1 MNVPQPASMRGFTL
15 LEMMIALVLL
25 SLIMTILFSGLR
37 LGVSSWDT
45 AERVVAETAE
55 QELALRL
62 LDRQLALAM
71 PLILERE
78 GEASRIA
85 FEGEP
90 TRVRWASPLP
100 AHRGGGGIQ
109 WLTLELGETARGEG
123 LVLRFRLL
131 HPDTLNAPPERVE
144 ETELLLAGIGS
155 MKVSYYG
162 RPDNQENGE
171 WFSEW
176 LDDRRIPELISVELQ
191 TERGHQESVY
201 LSVAPRQSASPS
213 VVVGDELRFDQR
225 FLPPGS

>member
-1 MNVPQPASMRGFTL
+1 MSVPQPASMRGFTL

-25 SLIMTILFSGLR
+25 SLIMTILFAGLR

-62 LDRQLALAM
+62 IDRQLALAM
-71 PLILERE
+71 PLMLERE
-78 GEASRIA
+78 GEPPRIA

-131 HPDTLNAPPERVE
+131 HPDTLDAPAERVE
-144 ETELLLAGIGS
+144 ETELLLSGVNS
-155 MKVSYYG
+155 VVFSYFG
-162 RPDNQENGE
+162 RPANHWDGAWFNE
-171 WFSEW
+171 WSDGDQ
-176 LDDRRIPELISVELQ
+176 LPELITLRLEY
-191 TERGHQESVY
+191 ERGHQESMY
-201 LSVAPRQSASPS
+201 LSVAPRQERPAPDIDF
-213 VVVGDELRFDQR
+213 GPHR
-225 FLPPGS
+225 